1 MIHRLEGTLE
11 SLDRGRAIVRC
22 GPIAVEVLVPAG
34 NEPSLSPRV
43 GGAITF
49 HTLAYLEGQ
58 GQGSSFIPRLLGFS
72 AASDRAF
79 FELFTTVKGIGNR
92 KALRCLARPVGEIA
106 TAIAGR
112 DTALLATL
120 PEIGKRTAE
129 TIVAELAGKVDAF
142 AMSTDAAAA
151 AAGSPAIAAI
161 PPAGE
166 DAVAIL
172 LQLGEPEAIA
182 RRLVAR
188 ALAADPSLDAPT
200 AIVDAAFRF
209 RDASASV
216 AAPLT

>member
-1 MIHRLEGTLE
+1 MIHRLDGILE
-11 SLDRGRAIVRC
+11 TVDRGRAIVRC

-34 NEPSLSPRV
+34 DEPALTPRT
-43 GGAITF
+43 GGSITF
-49 HTLAYLEGQ
+49 HTLAYLEAQ
-58 GQGSSFIPRLLGFS
+58 GQGTSFIPRLIGFS
-72 AASDRAF
+72 AAGDRSF

-92 KALRCLARPVGEIA
+92 KALRCLARPVAEIA

-142 AMSTDAAAA
+142 AVPADTGD
-151 AAGSPAIAAI
+151 GSPAIATAAI

-172 LQLGEPEAIA
+172 MQLGEPESVA
-182 RRLVAR
+182 RRLVGR
-188 ALAADPSLDAPT
+188 ALAAEPQLDAAT
-200 AIVDAAFRF
+200 AIVDAAFRH
-209 RDASASV
+209 RDAVSSV
-216 AAPLT
+216 SPSPA